1 MSGVFPDRL
10 KLAKVITI
18 YKKDSKD
25 NPTNY
30 RPISL
35 LSIFSKLIEKLMC
48 KRLYSFLHSC
58 NILHSLQF
66 GFREK
71 HSTLHALIGM
81 TETIKES
88 IDNGTFGWGVFVD
101 LQKAFDTVNHT
112 ILLKMLE
119 YYGVRGNVLNWFSS
133 YLCNRKQYVS
143 VNGATSD
150 QLTITCGVPQGS
162 VLGPLLFLIYIND
175 LPTVSRLLSFCLF
188 ADDTNIYFSSSDLLT
203 LQKVMNTELKKV
215 KKWLD
220 ANQLA
225 LNIEKTN
232 FVIFHSPQRKIDDN
246 IVIKFMRKKIS

>member
-1 MSGVFPDRL
+1 
-10 KLAKVITI
+10 
-18 YKKDSKD
+18 
-25 NPTNY
+25 
-30 RPISL
+30 
-35 LSIFSKLIEKLMC
+35 MC
-48 KRLYSFLHSC
+48 KRLYSFLDSC

-71 HSTLHALIGM
+71 HSPLHALIGM

-88 IDNGTFGWGVFVD
+88 TDNGTFGCGVFVD

-112 ILLKMLE
+112 ILLKKVE
-119 YYGVRGNVLNWFSS
+119 YYGVSGNVLNWFSS

-188 ADDTNIYFSSSDLLT
+188 ADNTTFILVPVIYLPC
-203 LQKVMNTELKKV
+203 KK
-215 KKWLD
+215 L
-220 ANQLA
+220 
-225 LNIEKTN
+225 
-232 FVIFHSPQRKIDDN
+232 
-246 IVIKFMRKKIS
+246 